1 MIKKITVLLIVIFF
15 TASCGFTPIYSSK
28 NNYNILIE
36 ELNFTGDRKLNNFL
50 KSNLNRYKNNDNA
63 SKKISLEVL
72 TNYQKVTLSKDLT
85 GKVNRYELIA
95 DVTFTIMP
103 NNQKLV
109 FNQSKIMENMSNK
122 TDEKDYENSTKQ
134 TFANI
139 ITNELIYKLAEMKW
153 L

>member
-1 MIKKITVLLIVIFF
+1 MFKKITALLTIVFI

-36 ELNFTGDRKLNNFL
+36 ELSFTGDRKLNNFL

-72 TNYQKVTLSKDLT
+72 TNYQKVEISKDLAGT
-85 GKVNRYELIA
+85 VNRYELIA
-95 DVTFTIMP
+95 DITFTIMP

-122 TDEKDYENSTKQ
+122 TDERDYENSTKQ

-139 ITNELIYKLAEMKW
+139 ITNELIYKLAEIK
-153 L
+153 

>member
-50 KSNLNRYKNNDNA
+50 KSNLNRYRSNDNA

-139 ITNELIYKLAEMKW
+139 ITNELIYKLAEMK
-153 L
+153 

>member
-1 MIKKITVLLIVIFF
+1 MFKKFTALLTIVFI

-36 ELNFTGDRKLNNFL
+36 ELSFTGDRELNNFL

-72 TNYQKVTLSKDLT
+72 TNYQKVEISKDLAGT
-85 GKVNRYELIA
+85 VNRYELIA
-95 DVTFTIMP
+95 DITFTIMP

-122 TDEKDYENSTKQ
+122 TDERDYENSTKQ

-139 ITNELIYKLAEMKW
+139 ITNELIYKLAEIK
-153 L
+153 

>member
-50 KSNLNRYKNNDNA
+50 KSNLNRYRSNDNA

-85 GKVNRYELIA
+85 GKVNKYELIA

-134 TFANI
+134 TFANV
-139 ITNELIYKLAEMKW
+139 ITNELIYKLAEMK
-153 L
+153 

>member
-1 MIKKITVLLIVIFF
+1 MIKKITVLLIIIFF
-15 TASCGFTPIYSSK
+15 TASCGFTPIYSNK
-28 NNYNILIE
+28 NGNDISIE
-36 ELNFTGDRKLNNFL
+36 ELSFTVDRKLNNFL

-72 TNYQKVTLSKDLT
+72 TNYQKITLSKDLT
-85 GKVNRYELIA
+85 GSINKYGLIA

-103 NNQKLV
+103 TNRKLV
-109 FNQSKIMENMSNK
+109 FNQKKLMENMSNK

-139 ITNELIYKLAEMKW
+139 IVNELILKLTEIK
-153 L
+153 

>member
-1 MIKKITVLLIVIFF
+1 MFKKITTLLTIIFI
-15 TASCGFTPIYSSK
+15 TASCGFTPIYSNK
-28 NNYNILIE
+28 NNDNISIE
-36 ELNFTGDRKLNNFL
+36 GLSFSGDRKLNNFL
-50 KSNLNRYKNNDNA
+50 KSNLNRYKNNENA

-72 TNYQKVTLSKDLT
+72 TNYQKITLSKDSA
-85 GKVNRYELIA
+85 GAVNRYELIA
-95 DVTFTIMP
+95 DITFTIMP

-139 ITNELIYKLAEMKW
+139 ITNELIYKLAEIK
-153 L
+153 

>member
-1 MIKKITVLLIVIFF
+1 MIKKITVLLIIIFF
-15 TASCGFTPIYSSK
+15 TASCGFTPIYSNK
-28 NNYNILIE
+28 NGNDISIE
-36 ELNFTGDRKLNNFL
+36 ELSFTGDRKLNNFL

-72 TNYQKVTLSKDLT
+72 TNYQKITLSKDLT
-85 GKVNRYELIA
+85 GSINKYELIA

-103 NNQKLV
+103 TNRKLV
-109 FNQSKIMENMSNK
+109 FNQKKLMENMSNK

-139 ITNELIYKLAEMKW
+139 IVNELILKLTEIK
-153 L
+153 

>member
-50 KSNLNRYKNNDNA
+50 KSNLNRYRSNDNA

-85 GKVNRYELIA
+85 GKVNKYELIA

-139 ITNELIYKLAEMKW
+139 ITNELIYKLAEMK
-153 L
+153 

>member
-1 MIKKITVLLIVIFF
+1 MFKKITTLLTIIFI
-15 TASCGFTPIYSSK
+15 TASCGFTPIYSNK
-28 NNYNILIE
+28 NNYNISIE
-36 ELNFTGDRKLNNFL
+36 GLSFSGDRKLNNFL
-50 KSNLNRYKNNDNA
+50 KSNLNRYKNNENA

-72 TNYQKVTLSKDLT
+72 TNYQKITLSKDSAGT
-85 GKVNRYELIA
+85 VNRYELIA
-95 DVTFTIMP
+95 DITFTIMP

-139 ITNELIYKLAEMKW
+139 ITNELIYKLAEIK
-153 L
+153 

>member
-50 KSNLNRYKNNDNA
+50 KSNLNRYRSNDNA

-139 ITNELIYKLAEMKW
+139 ITNELIYKLAEIK
-153 L
+153 

>member
-1 MIKKITVLLIVIFF
+1 MFKKITALLTIVFI

-36 ELNFTGDRKLNNFL
+36 ELSFTGDRELNNFL

-72 TNYQKVTLSKDLT
+72 TNYQKVEISKDLAGT
-85 GKVNRYELIA
+85 VNRYELIA
-95 DVTFTIMP
+95 DITFTIMP

-122 TDEKDYENSTKQ
+122 TDERDYENSTKQ

-139 ITNELIYKLAEMKW
+139 ITNELIYKLAEIK
-153 L
+153 

>member
-15 TASCGFTPIYSSK
+15 TASCGFTPIYSNK

-50 KSNLNRYKNNDNA
+50 KSNLNRYRSNDNA

-85 GKVNRYELIA
+85 GKVNKYELIA

-134 TFANI
+134 TFANV
-139 ITNELIYKLAEMKW
+139 ITNELIYKLAEMK
-153 L
+153 

>member
-1 MIKKITVLLIVIFF
+1 MFKKITTLLTIIFI
-15 TASCGFTPIYSSK
+15 TASCGFTPIYSNK
-28 NNYNILIE
+28 NNYNISIE
-36 ELNFTGDRKLNNFL
+36 GLSFSGDRKLNNFL
-50 KSNLNRYKNNDNA
+50 KSNLNRYKNNENA

-72 TNYQKVTLSKDLT
+72 TNYQKVELSKDSAGT
-85 GKVNRYELIA
+85 VNRYELIA
-95 DVTFTIMP
+95 DITFTIMP

-139 ITNELIYKLAEMKW
+139 ITNELIYKLAEIK
-153 L
+153 

>member
-1 MIKKITVLLIVIFF
+1 MFKKITALLTIVFI

-36 ELNFTGDRKLNNFL
+36 ELSFTGDRELNNFL

-72 TNYQKVTLSKDLT
+72 TNYQKVEISKDLAGT
-85 GKVNRYELIA
+85 VNRYELIA
-95 DVTFTIMP
+95 DITFTIMS

-122 TDEKDYENSTKQ
+122 TDERDYENSTKQ

-139 ITNELIYKLAEMKW
+139 ITNELIYKLAEIK
-153 L
+153 

>member
-1 MIKKITVLLIVIFF
+1 MFKKITTLLTIIFI
-15 TASCGFTPIYSSK
+15 TASCGFTPIYSNK
-28 NNYNILIE
+28 NNYNISIE
-36 ELNFTGDRKLNNFL
+36 GLSFSGDRKLNNFI
-50 KSNLNRYKNNDNA
+50 KSNLNRYKNNEKN

-72 TNYQKVTLSKDLT
+72 TNYQKITLSKDSAGT
-85 GKVNRYELIA
+85 VNRYELIA
-95 DVTFTIMP
+95 DITFTIMP

-139 ITNELIYKLAEMKW
+139 ITNELIYKLAEIK
-153 L
+153 

>member
-1 MIKKITVLLIVIFF
+1 MFKKFTALLTIVFI

-36 ELNFTGDRKLNNFL
+36 ELSFTGDRELNNFL

-72 TNYQKVTLSKDLT
+72 TNYQKVEISKDLAGT
-85 GKVNRYELIA
+85 VNRYELIA
-95 DVTFTIMP
+95 DITFTIMP

-122 TDEKDYENSTKQ
+122 TDERDYENSTKQ

-139 ITNELIYKLAEMKW
+139 ITYELIYKLAEIK
-153 L
+153 

>member
-139 ITNELIYKLAEMKW
+139 ITNELIYKLAEMK
-153 L
+153 

>member
-1 MIKKITVLLIVIFF
+1 MFKKITTLLTIIFI
-15 TASCGFTPIYSSK
+15 TASCGFTPIYSNK
-28 NNYNILIE
+28 NNYNISIE
-36 ELNFTGDRKLNNFL
+36 GLSFSGDRKLNNFL
-50 KSNLNRYKNNDNA
+50 KSNLNRYKNNENA

-72 TNYQKVTLSKDLT
+72 TNYQKITLSKDSA
-85 GKVNRYELIA
+85 GAVNRYELIA
-95 DVTFTIMP
+95 DITFTIMP

-139 ITNELIYKLAEMKW
+139 ITNELIYKLAEIK
-153 L
+153 